1 VSKLFFVPQSI
12 IPLGERQ
19 EENVKEKK
27 LWTYSVAILMTF
39 SLMACNLP
47 TGMSST
53 TPDID
58 ATVAAKVAVEWAA
71 ETMVAGTLAAGGKAS
86 GDQANNPPPSNND
99 IEFQPS
105 DTATLTV
112 TPTITL
118 TPTPEGVF
126 LVLSADTNCRK
137 GAPYMAFPIVVTVK
151 AGEKVKVLSRN
162 PENDSYFVVNPYN
175 SNSQCWLYGK
185 YATLSGDATS
195 LPVSTMQATPTFTP
209 TPTPEPDFIVSYVG
223 LENCGPNWAF
233 KLFIKN
239 TSNNVWQSI
248 QMSGTDTVTGFL
260 INDPS
265 NSFKDSLGCIRGE
278 EQGDLTKGE
287 FSYVINSNS
296 FFNYNP
302 TGHLI
307 NITVRLCTQDN
318 FLGTCVAKN
327 LSFTP

>member
-1 VSKLFFVPQSI
+1 MK
-12 IPLGERQ
+12 
-19 EENVKEKK
+19 KEKV
-27 LWTYSVAILMTF
+27 WIYSVAILLMLT
-39 SLMACNLP
+39 LMACNLP
-47 TGMSST
+47 TGVSSSS
-53 TPDID
+53 PNID
-58 ATVAAKVAVEWAA
+58 ATVAAQLAVERAA
-71 ETMVAGTLAAGGKAS
+71 QTMVAGTLAAGGQVNGGQTNGA
-86 GDQANNPPPSNND
+86 QENNSPPSNNEVD
-99 IEFQPS
+99 VQPS
-105 DTATLTV
+105 DTATVTV

-126 LVLSADTNCRK
+126 LVLSADTHCRK
-137 GAPYMAFPIVVTVK
+137 GAPFMAFPIVVTVK

-162 PENDSYFVVNPYN
+162 PENDSYYVVNPYDA
-175 SNSQCWLYGK
+175 NSQCWLYGK
-185 YATLSGDATS
+185 YATLSGNTAS
-195 LPVSTMQATPTFTP
+195 LPISTMQATPTFTS
-209 TPTPEPDFIVSYVG
+209 TPTPVPDFAVSYAG
-223 LENCGPNWAF
+223 LENCGPNWVF

-239 TSNNVWQSI
+239 TSNNIWQSI